1 MQEKNTDKKRKTKK
15 ITKKIS
21 KEKAAAQPLQKN
33 SNEVCEARDCR
44 NRSQCDKH

>member
-1 MQEKNTDKKRKTKK
+1 MPEKNTDKKRKTKK
-15 ITKKIS
+15 IIKKRKS
-21 KEKAAAQPLQKN
+21 SGEAAAKN